1 MGNCL
6 APHGGQKF
14 RLGLER
20 TEVAEPGMFSEAVV
34 EDFDIVEDVGAQR
47 SFIGENMVAHRGGFV
62 AAVK

>member
-20 TEVAEPGMFSEAVV
+20 TEVAEPGMFPEAVV
-34 EDFDIVEDVGAQR
+34 EDFDIVED
-47 SFIGENMVAHRGGFV
+47 GGGSLGS
-62 AAVK
+62 